1 MKSNK
6 NMLKRYKAAARITHH
21 LKKIDDVKSTC
32 NPDDILDFIINNLSE
47 DQLIKISNDLFTLER
62 QKTNSRNYLLV
73 IASGIINLKNNDQH

>member
-1 MKSNK
+1 
-6 NMLKRYKAAARITHH
+6 MLKRYKAAARITHH